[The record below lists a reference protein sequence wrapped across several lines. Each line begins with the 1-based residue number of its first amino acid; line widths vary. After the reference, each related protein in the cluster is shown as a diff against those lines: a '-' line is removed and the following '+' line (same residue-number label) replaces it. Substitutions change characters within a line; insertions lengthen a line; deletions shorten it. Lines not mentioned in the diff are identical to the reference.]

1 MQKFDIVIDIET
13 IPTQDESVIDKLKE
27 KVSPP
32 GNYKSDEAIK
42 KWWATTGQQK
52 LLDVVSGTALKGAMG
67 EVIAIG
73 FHAGEWNPECIV
85 RKVGESEKDLLDRF
99 TLSMK
104 NITGNNGLH
113 YRIIGH
119 NVGWDCRFLWQRGVV
134 TGAEM
139 PDWWPVEERSKRI
152 YDTMREWAG
161 WKEMIS
167 LDALAYALLGEGKDM
182 SGGDVWA
189 LVQAGDYQTLEE
201 YCLKDVD
208 LTRRVYERMTHDY

>member
-73 FHAGEWNPECIV
+73 FHA
-85 RKVGESEKDLLDRF
+85 
-99 TLSMK
+99 
-104 NITGNNGLH
+104 
-113 YRIIGH
+113 
-119 NVGWDCRFLWQRGVV
+119 
-134 TGAEM
+134 
-139 PDWWPVEERSKRI
+139 
-152 YDTMREWAG
+152 
-161 WKEMIS
+161 
-167 LDALAYALLGEGKDM
+167 
-182 SGGDVWA
+182 
-189 LVQAGDYQTLEE
+189 
-201 YCLKDVD
+201 
-208 LTRRVYERMTHDY
+208 

>member
-1 MQKFDIVIDIET
+1 MMKHDIVIDIET
-13 IPTQDESVIDKLKE
+13 IPTQDESVISKLKE

-32 GNYKSDEAIK
+32 GNYKSDEAIS

-52 LLDVVSGTALKGAMG
+52 LMDVVSGTALKGAMG

-73 FHAGEWNPECIV
+73 FHVFDESPKCLV
-85 RKVGESEKDLLDRF
+85 RKLGESEGDLLAEFAERMEKTTD
-99 TLSMK
+99 
-104 NITGNNGLH
+104 GNGIN
-113 YRIIGH
+113 YRIVGH
-119 NVGWDCRFLWQRGVV
+119 NIAWDCRFLWQRGVI
-134 TGAEM
+134 TGSRM
-139 PDWWPVEERSKRI
+139 PYWIPTEERSKRL

-182 SGGDVWA
+182 NGGQVWD
-189 LVQAGDYQTLEE
+189 LVQAGDYETLRE

-208 LTRRVYERMTHDY
+208 LTRRVFERMAYDQ